1 MLQEAECCLDDV
13 DVSVANTSAVST
25 SDEGILVASTKR
37 TRQREALTR
46 SSKGRETRGKDS
58 VRKSRSR
65 RAPAAEEYLQHSC
78 GGAPLAA
85 TTSQHSNIKRFMG
98 LVGTNADD
106 AGNESDD
113 YCCGEPT
120 TTRSNALHI
129 IGAPTEQTQC
139 ESTKDAL
146 RLVIDDDDDVFDDE
160 FFSGPTLA
168 DCLAMAVLQEMPNLS
183 TFQQFDED
191 ASRAASSFQP
201 PSVLLAKFTA
211 EERQPGWCSTRRPM
225 WQTFG
230 IMTVVLLAMI
240 LGTIS
245 VAYLWK

>member
-1 MLQEAECCLDDV
+1 ML
-13 DVSVANTSAVST
+13 
-25 SDEGILVASTKR
+25 
-37 TRQREALTR
+37 
-46 SSKGRETRGKDS
+46 ETN
-58 VRKSRSR
+58 
-65 RAPAAEEYLQHSC
+65 QM
-78 GGAPLAA
+78 
-85 TTSQHSNIKRFMG
+85 TT
-98 LVGTNADD
+98 V
-106 AGNESDD
+106 AGNLLLLGVMLFTSLVLLL
-113 YCCGEPT
+113 
-120 TTRSNALHI
+120 SK
-129 IGAPTEQTQC
+129 TQC

-146 RLVIDDDDDVFDDE
+146 RLVIDDDDDVFEDE